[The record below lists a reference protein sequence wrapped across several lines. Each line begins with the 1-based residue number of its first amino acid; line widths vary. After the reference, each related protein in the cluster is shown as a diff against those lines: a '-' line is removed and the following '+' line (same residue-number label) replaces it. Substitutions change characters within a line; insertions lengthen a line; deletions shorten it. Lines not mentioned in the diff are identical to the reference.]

1 MPELP
6 EVETVK
12 ESLKA
17 RLIGKKIKSVKVLYD
32 NIIEYPL
39 KQDFINNISGEVIND
54 IKRRGKWLM
63 FELDNYYLLSH
74 LRMEGKYFFK
84 SENEEINRHE
94 HVIFVFEDEELRY
107 HDTRKFGKMLLI
119 EKDQIMKIGP
129 IASLGL
135 EPWDKDLTVDY
146 LKKKLKVKRI
156 PIKTSLLDQNIISG
170 IGNIYANEILYLSGI
185 NPMLESSRV
194 SDEMLEKLIENTKI
208 VLEKAISLGGSTIKS
223 YSSVDGASGLF
234 QNELNVH
241 GKEHDLCSKC
251 QSEILK
257 IKIGGRGTYYCP
269 KCQKVPENKSV
280 KKV

>member
-241 GKEHDLCSKC
+241 GKEHDLCPKC